1 MWPSFVTNLC
11 AQLIKR
17 DVPERGTVS
26 VWHMFI
32 VLPSAK
38 LFVLTQKHTH

>member
-1 MWPSFVTNLC
+1 MWPSIVTNLC
-11 AQLIKR
+11 AQLITC
-17 DVPERGTVS
+17 DGLERGTVF

-38 LFVLTQKHTH
+38 LFVLTPKYTH